1 MTKFKLLLLAGLIF
15 VFQKNSFA
23 QKPFSVIGYYAG
35 PATALDSFNVNQL
48 TEIIFSFAHLRGN
61 QLGIMNAR
69 DSATLEA
76 MIRLKEKN
84 PHLKVLISMG
94 GWSGCAPCSDVFS
107 SKGNRKAFAK
117 SVKAVTQHF
126 NTDGIDL
133 DWEYPAIAGF
143 PTHKYQPEDKEN
155 FTKLVKILRKTL
167 GKKKEISFAA
177 GGFSKYI
184 ENSIEWKK
192 VMKKVN
198 RVNLMSYDLV
208 DGYATTTG
216 HHTLL
221 YSNSA
226 QHESTDH
233 AVEEMIAL
241 GVPARKIAIG
251 AAFYAKV
258 WQDVPDTLNGIY
270 QPGKYKMGVSFKN
283 FDEKLSTDSGFVY
296 HWDSTAQAPFLYNPQ
311 QKIFATFDDKKSI
324 ELKTKY
330 AREKGLNGIMFWQLH
345 DDSFSDGLLDAIDK
359 AKNDEEATAA
369 FE

>member
-1 MTKFKLLLLAGLIF
+1 MSKFKLLLLACFFVLI
-15 VFQKNSFA
+15 KTSSA

-35 PATALDSFNVNQL
+35 PATTLDSFNVNQL

-76 MIRLKEKN
+76 MVKLKEKN
-84 PHLKVLISMG
+84 PHLKVLISLG
-94 GWSGCAPCSDVFS
+94 GWGGCAPCSDVFS
-107 SKGNRKAFAK
+107 FKEDRKTFAE
-117 SVKAVTQHF
+117 SVKAITEHF
-126 NTDGIDL
+126 HTDGIDL

-143 PTHKYQPEDKEN
+143 PSHKYKPEDKEN
-155 FTKLVKILRKTL
+155 FTKLVKILRRTL

-184 ENSIEWKK
+184 QNSIEWKK

-221 YSNSA
+221 YSNSE
-226 QHESTDH
+226 QQESTDH
-233 AVEEMIAL
+233 AVEEMLAL
-241 GVPARKIAIG
+241 GVPAHKIAIG

-270 QPGKYKMGVSFKN
+270 QTGKYKKGVSFKN
-283 FDEKLSTDSGFVY
+283 FDQQLSTDSGFVY
-296 HWDSTAQAPFLYNPQ
+296 HWDSVAQAPFLYNPQ

-359 AKNDEEATAA
+359 AKKDQETTAVSQ
-369 FE
+369 